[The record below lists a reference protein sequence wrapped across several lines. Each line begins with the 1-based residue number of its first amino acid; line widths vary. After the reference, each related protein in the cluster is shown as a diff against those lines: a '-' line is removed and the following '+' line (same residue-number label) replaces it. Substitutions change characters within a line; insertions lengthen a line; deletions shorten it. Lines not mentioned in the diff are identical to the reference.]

1 MSHKRNRIIAF
12 FDRTEDEIR
21 ASLSHR
27 PVLYALIGGVGI
39 VLFWKGVWE
48 TAEYFA
54 ILDGPTSIILGA
66 TITLASGLFVSFFIG
81 DSIILS
87 GYTHQKK
94 IAEKTEEEVKKDIDI
109 NTAMLAKLERLE
121 QDLVEIKQKLN
132 Q

>member
-1 MSHKRNRIIAF
+1 MKRNPIIAF

-21 ASLSHR
+21 ASLSHH
-27 PVLYALIGGVGI
+27 PVFYALIGGIGI

-48 TAEYFA
+48 TAELFP
-54 ILDGPTSIILGA
+54 ILHGPTSLILGA

-87 GYTHQKK
+87 GYKRQKK
-94 IAEKTEEEVKKDIDI
+94 MAEKTEEEVAKDIDL
-109 NTAMLAKLERLE
+109 NQAMKAQLDRVEKELG
-121 QDLVEIKQKLN
+121 EIKAKLN